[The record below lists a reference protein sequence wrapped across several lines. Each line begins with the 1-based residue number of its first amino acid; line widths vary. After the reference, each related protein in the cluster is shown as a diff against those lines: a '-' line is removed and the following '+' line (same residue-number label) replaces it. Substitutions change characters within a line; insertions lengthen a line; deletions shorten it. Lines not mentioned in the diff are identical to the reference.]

1 MARILVV
8 DDDSSFC
15 IMLKTFLSKKGHSV
29 SEAFSVSEALKQF
42 AADEFDIVLTDYRL
56 PDGSGLDILKEVK
69 AQKPEAGV
77 IIMTGYA
84 DIRMAVKT
92 IKLGAFDYVA
102 KPINPDEI
110 TLTIQNLLSQGQKAE
125 VKETKQRPTSKEK
138 NPEFIQGQSDNAI
151 MVKEH
156 VELVAPTNLSV
167 IIQGDSGTG
176 KEYVARRIHTQS
188 HRSSKPFVAVDCG
201 ALSKDLALSEFFG
214 HIKGSFTGAIS
225 DKTGQFEVANGGTL
239 FLDEIGNLSYE
250 VQVNLLRAIQE
261 RRIKPIGS
269 NREVKV
275 DVRIIVATNDD
286 LQEAVKQGK
295 FREDLYHRLNEF
307 SIIVAPL
314 SERIEDLPQF
324 ADFFLEQA
332 NSEMGKS
339 IKGFS
344 PEVLDVFS
352 HYSWPGNIR
361 ELRNVIR
368 RAVLVEQGS
377 IVGTKSLP
385 AEIVSSKLRRQSE
398 LTSNQQ
404 QPENLKDLKEM
415 AERELIL
422 STLQKVRY
430 NKSKAASLLN
440 IDRKTLYNKMK
451 QYGLQL

>member
-1 MARILVV
+1 
-8 DDDSSFC
+8 
-15 IMLKTFLSKKGHSV
+15 MLKTFLSKKGHSV

>member
-110 TLTIQNLLSQGQKAE
+110 TLTIQNLLSQGRKAE

-307 SIIVAPL
+307 SIVVAPL

-344 PEVLDVFS
+344 PEALDVFN

-385 AEIVSSKLRRQSE
+385 AEIVSSKLRRQSD
-398 LTSNQQ
+398 LINNQQ
-404 QPENLKDLKEM
+404 QPDNLKDLKEM

-422 STLQKVRY
+422 STLEKVRY

>member
-29 SEAFSVSEALKQF
+29 EEAFSVSEALKTF
-42 AADEFDIVLTDYRL
+42 NSDSFDIILTDYRL
-56 PDGSGLDILKEVK
+56 PDGSGLDILAEAKSL
-69 AQKPEAGV
+69 KPETGI

-92 IKLGAFDYVA
+92 IKLGAFDYVS

-110 TLTIQNLLSQGQKAE
+110 LLTIQNLLNHKVDSLSESKTSPKNSAN
-125 VKETKQRPTSKEK
+125 VKT
-138 NPEFIQGQSDNAI
+138 EFILGVSENSNEIQKFIN
-151 MVKEH
+151 
-156 VELVAPTNLSV
+156 LVAPTNLSV

-176 KEYVARRIHTQS
+176 KEFVARRIHS
-188 HRSSKPFVAVDCG
+188 HSTRSKNPFVAVDCG

-225 DKTGQFEVANGGTL
+225 DKTGQFEAANGGTL

-250 VQVNLLRAIQE
+250 MQVNLLRAIQE

-275 DVRIIVATNDD
+275 DVRIIVASNDD
-286 LQEAVKQGK
+286 LLEAVKRGQ

-307 SIIVAPL
+307 TIHVAPL
-314 SERIEDLPQF
+314 SERLKDLPLFANQF
-324 ADFFLEQA
+324 LKQA
-332 NSEMGKS
+332 NTELHKNIDAFSE
-339 IKGFS
+339 
-344 PEVLDVFS
+344 DVIEIFNN
-352 HYSWPGNIR
+352 YPWPGNVR

-368 RAVLVEQGS
+368 RAVLVEQGLT
-377 IVGTKSLP
+377 IGTKSLP
-385 AEIVSSKLRRQSE
+385 PEIIASKNRRQSAPNN
-398 LTSNQQ
+398 LS
-404 QPENLKDLKEM
+404 QPENLKDLKET
-415 AERELIL
+415 AEKEMII
-422 STLQKVRY
+422 STLEKVRY
-430 NKSKAASLLN
+430 NKSKAATLLN

-451 QYGLQL
+451 QYGLKI

>member
-1 MARILVV
+1 
-8 DDDSSFC
+8 
-15 IMLKTFLSKKGHSV
+15 
-29 SEAFSVSEALKQF
+29 
-42 AADEFDIVLTDYRL
+42 
-56 PDGSGLDILKEVK
+56 
-69 AQKPEAGV
+69 
-77 IIMTGYA
+77 
-84 DIRMAVKT
+84 
-92 IKLGAFDYVA
+92 
-102 KPINPDEI
+102 
-110 TLTIQNLLSQGQKAE
+110 
-125 VKETKQRPTSKEK
+125 
-138 NPEFIQGQSDNAI
+138 
-151 MVKEH
+151 
-156 VELVAPTNLSV
+156 
-167 IIQGDSGTG
+167 
-176 KEYVARRIHTQS
+176 
-188 HRSSKPFVAVDCG
+188 
-201 ALSKDLALSEFFG
+201 LALSEFFG

-286 LQEAVKQGK
+286 LQEAVRQGK
-295 FREDLYHRLNEF
+295 FREDLFHRLNEF
-307 SIIVAPL
+307 TIHVAPL
-314 SERIEDLPQF
+314 SERLEDLPLF
-324 ADFFLEQA
+324 AEYFLAQA
-332 NSEMGKS
+332 NTELNKH
-339 IKGFS
+339 IKGFG
-344 PEVLDVFS
+344 PEALDVFN

-368 RAVLVEQGS
+368 RAVLVEQGN

-385 AEIVSSKLRRQSE
+385 PEIVSSKLRKQND
-398 LTSNQQ
+398 LASNQH

-422 STLQKVRY
+422 STLEKFRY

>member
-56 PDGSGLDILKEVK
+56 PDGSGLDILREVK
-69 AQKPEAGV
+69 SQKPEAGV

-110 TLTIQNLLSQGQKAE
+110 TLTIQSLLSQTSTKE
-125 VKETKQRPTSKEK
+125 VKEPKQKVSSKEK
-138 NPEFIQGQSDNAI
+138 SSDFIEGESDNALL
-151 MVKEH
+151 VKEH

-176 KEYVARRIHTQS
+176 KEYVARRIHNQS

-286 LQEAVKQGK
+286 LQEAVRQGK
-295 FREDLYHRLNEF
+295 FREDLFHRLNEF
-307 SIIVAPL
+307 TIHVAPL
-314 SERIEDLPQF
+314 SERLDDLPQF
-324 ADFFLEQA
+324 ANHFLSQA
-332 NSEMGKS
+332 NAELGKNVR
-339 IKGFS
+339 GFS
-344 PEVLDVFS
+344 AETMEVFS

-368 RAVLVEQGS
+368 RAVLVEQGNT
-377 IVGTKSLP
+377 VGTKSLP
-385 AEIVSSKLRRQSE
+385 AEIVSSKLRKQSP
-398 LTSNQQ
+398 LVNNQQ
-404 QPENLKDLKEM
+404 QPENLRDLKEM

-422 STLQKVRY
+422 TTLEKVRY
-430 NKSKAASLLN
+430 NKSKAASILN

>member
-1 MARILVV
+1 MAKILVI

-15 IMLKTFLSKKGHSV
+15 IMLKTFLTKKGHSV
-29 SEAFSVSEALKQF
+29 SEAFSVNEALKVF
-42 AADEFDIVLTDYRL
+42 GTDEYDIVLSDYRL

-69 AQKPEAGV
+69 ALRPEAGV

-92 IKLGAFDYVA
+92 IKMGAFDYVA

-110 TLTIQNLLSQGQKAE
+110 TLTIQNLLSQKGSADQ
-125 VKETKQRPTSKEK
+125 KEK
-138 NPEFIQGQSDNAI
+138 PKTTAKVPSQSFIEGVSENARL
-151 MVKEH
+151 VKEH
-156 VELVAPTNLSV
+156 IGLVAPTNLSV
-167 IIQGDSGTG
+167 IIEGDSGTG
-176 KEYVARRIHTQS
+176 KEYVARRIHNQS
-188 HRSSKPFVAVDCG
+188 NRSDKPFVAVDCG

-225 DKTGQFEVANGGTL
+225 DKTGQFEVATGGTI

-269 NREVKV
+269 NREIKV
-275 DVRIIVATNDD
+275 DVRIIVASNDD
-286 LQEAVKQGK
+286 LQEAVRQGK
-295 FREDLYHRLNEF
+295 FREDLFHRLNEF
-307 SIIVAPL
+307 SILVAPL
-314 SERIEDLPQF
+314 NERTKDLPLF
-324 ADFFLEQA
+324 ANEFLIQA
-332 NSEMGKS
+332 NSELNKKV
-339 IKGFS
+339 KGFS
-344 PEVLDVFS
+344 EEVIEIFN
-352 HYSWPGNIR
+352 HYAWPGNVR

-377 IVGTKSLP
+377 TITNKSLP
-385 AEIVSSKLRRQSE
+385 QEIISSKLRMQNVQGNAS
-398 LTSNQQ
+398 

-415 AERELIL
+415 AERELII
-422 STLQKVRY
+422 STLEKVRY
-430 NKSKAASLLN
+430 NKSKAATLLN

>member
-1 MARILVV
+1 MAKILVV

-15 IMLKTFLSKKGHSV
+15 IMLKTFLSKKGHDV
-29 SEAFSVSEALKQF
+29 DEAFSVNEALRVF
-42 AADEFDIVLTDYRL
+42 NGGSYDIILTDYRL
-56 PDGSGLDILKEVK
+56 PDGSGLDILTQVK
-69 AQKPEAGV
+69 AINPNSGV

-110 TLTIQNLLSQGQKAE
+110 LLTIQNLLSQKQSESSLKKTAQSKA
-125 VKETKQRPTSKEK
+125 TSTPK
-138 NPEFIQGQSDNAI
+138 FIQGDSDNA
-151 MVKEH
+151 KE
-156 VELVAPTNLSV
+156 VQEFIDLVAPTNLSV

-176 KEYVARRIHTQS
+176 KEYVARRIHAQS
-188 HRSSKPFVAVDCG
+188 KRNGNPFVAVDCG

-225 DKTGQFEVANGGTL
+225 DKTGHFEVANGGTI

-250 VQVNLLRAIQE
+250 MQVNLLRAIQE

-269 NREVKV
+269 NREIKV

-286 LQEAVKQGK
+286 LKEAVVNGK

-307 SIIVAPL
+307 TIHVAPL
-314 SERIEDLPQF
+314 CERIGDLPLF
-324 ADFFLEQA
+324 AEHFLLQA
-332 NSEMGKS
+332 NNELGKS
-339 IKGFS
+339 IEGFS
-344 PEVLDVFS
+344 PEVADIFNQ
-352 HYSWPGNIR
+352 YSWPGNVR

-368 RAVLVEQGS
+368 RAVLVEQ
-377 IVGTKSLP
+377 TKLLTLKSLP
-385 AEIVSSKLRRQSE
+385 SEIIASKHRNQFLNSHSSK
-398 LTSNQQ
+398 
-404 QPENLKDLKEM
+404 PENLKDLKEE
-415 AERELIL
+415 AEREMII
-422 STLQKVRY
+422 STLEKVRY
-430 NKSKAASLLN
+430 NKSKAASILN

>member
-1 MARILVV
+1 MAKILVV

-15 IMLKTFLSKKGHSV
+15 IMLKTFLSKKGHDV
-29 SEAFSVSEALKQF
+29 QDAFSVSEALKLLKT
-42 AADEFDIVLTDYRL
+42 EKFDIILTDYRL
-56 PDGSGLDILKEVK
+56 PDGSGLDILQEGKSL
-69 AQKPEAGV
+69 QPSPGV
-77 IIMTGYA
+77 VIMTGYA

-110 TLTIQNLLSQGQKAE
+110 LLTIQNLLAQKDSTDKKGE
-125 VKETKQRPTSKEK
+125 KKTKKPTDSESV
-138 NPEFIQGQSDNAI
+138 FIQGVSDNAQE
-151 MVKEH
+151 VKSY
-156 VELVAPTNLSV
+156 VDLVAPTNLSV

-176 KEYVARRIHTQS
+176 KEYVARRIHEQS
-188 HRSSKPFVAVDCG
+188 KRKDNPFVAVDCG

-239 FLDEIGNLSYE
+239 FLDEIGNLSYQ

-261 RRIKPIGS
+261 RKIKPIGS

-275 DVRIIVATNDD
+275 DVRIIAASNDD
-286 LQEAVKQGK
+286 LQEAVRHGE

-307 SIIVAPL
+307 FIYVAPL
-314 SERIEDLPQF
+314 SDRLKDLHLFANQF
-324 ADFFLEQA
+324 LSFA
-332 NSEMGKS
+332 NSELDKNIS
-339 IKGFS
+339 GFTS
-344 PEVLDVFS
+344 QAMEAFN

-377 IVGTKSLP
+377 QISVKSLP
-385 AEIVSSKLRRQSE
+385 PEIISSKYKQNNSSS
-398 LTSNQQ
+398 SNS
-404 QPENLKDLKEM
+404 QPENLKQLKEL
-415 AERELIL
+415 AEKDLIL
-422 STLQKVRY
+422 STLEKVRY
-430 NKSKAASLLN
+430 NKSKAANLLN

-451 QYGLQL
+451 QYGLQI

>member
-1 MARILVV
+1 MAKILVV

-15 IMLKTFLSKKGHSV
+15 IMLKTFLSKKGHDV
-29 SEAFSVSEALKQF
+29 DEAFSVNEALRVLNGGSY
-42 AADEFDIVLTDYRL
+42 DIILTDYRL
-56 PDGSGLDILKEVK
+56 PDGSGLDILTQVK
-69 AQKPEAGV
+69 AISPNSGV

-110 TLTIQNLLSQGQKAE
+110 LLTIQNLLSQKQPESSLKKIAQSKA
-125 VKETKQRPTSKEK
+125 TSTPT
-138 NPEFIQGQSDNAI
+138 FIQGNSDNA
-151 MVKEH
+151 KE
-156 VELVAPTNLSV
+156 VQDFIDLVAPTNLSV

-176 KEYVARRIHTQS
+176 KEYVARRIHAQS
-188 HRSSKPFVAVDCG
+188 KRNGNPFVAVDCG

-225 DKTGQFEVANGGTL
+225 DKTGHFEVANGGTI

-250 VQVNLLRAIQE
+250 MQVNLLRAIQE

-269 NREVKV
+269 NREIKV

-286 LQEAVKQGK
+286 LKEAVVNGK

-307 SIIVAPL
+307 IIHVAPL
-314 SERIEDLPQF
+314 SERLEDLHLF
-324 ADFFLEQA
+324 SNYFLQQA
-332 NSEMGKS
+332 NSELAKS
-339 IKGFS
+339 IEGFNT
-344 PEVLDVFS
+344 EVIDVFNQ
-352 HYSWPGNIR
+352 YSWPGNVR

-368 RAVLVEQGS
+368 RAVLVEQ
-377 IVGTKSLP
+377 TKLLTLKSLP
-385 AEIVSSKLRRQSE
+385 SEIIASKHRNQFRNSHSSK
-398 LTSNQQ
+398 
-404 QPENLKDLKEM
+404 PENLKDLKEV
-415 AERELIL
+415 AEREMII
-422 STLQKVRY
+422 STLEKVRY
-430 NKSKAASLLN
+430 NKSKAASILN

>member
-56 PDGSGLDILKEVK
+56 PDGSGLDILREVK
-69 AQKPEAGV
+69 SQKPEAGV

-110 TLTIQNLLSQGQKAE
+110 TLTIQSLLSQTSTKE
-125 VKETKQRPTSKEK
+125 VKEPKQKVSSKEK
-138 NPEFIQGQSDNAI
+138 SSDFIEGESDNALL
-151 MVKEH
+151 VKEH

-176 KEYVARRIHTQS
+176 KEYVARRIHNQS

-286 LQEAVKQGK
+286 LQDAVRQGK
-295 FREDLYHRLNEF
+295 FREDLFHRLNEF
-307 SIIVAPL
+307 TIHVAPL
-314 SERIEDLPQF
+314 SERSF
-324 ADFFLEQA
+324 
-332 NSEMGKS
+332 
-339 IKGFS
+339 
-344 PEVLDVFS
+344 
-352 HYSWPGNIR
+352 
-361 ELRNVIR
+361 
-368 RAVLVEQGS
+368 
-377 IVGTKSLP
+377 T
-385 AEIVSSKLRRQSE
+385 
-398 LTSNQQ
+398 
-404 QPENLKDLKEM
+404 
-415 AERELIL
+415 
-422 STLQKVRY
+422 
-430 NKSKAASLLN
+430 
-440 IDRKTLYNKMK
+440 
-451 QYGLQL
+451 

>member
-15 IMLKTFLSKKGHSV
+15 IMLKTFLTKKGHSV
-29 SEAFSVSEALKQF
+29 LEAFSFGEALKIF
-42 AADEFDIVLTDYRL
+42 AADDFDIVLTDYRL
-56 PDGSGLDILKEVK
+56 PDGSGLDLLKEVK
-69 AQKPEAGV
+69 AQKPNAGV

-110 TLTIQNLLSQGQKAE
+110 TLTIQNLLAQINTPE
-125 VKETKQRPTSKEK
+125 VRKTKQKVSTKDK
-138 NPEFIQGQSDNAI
+138 NPGFIQGQSDNA
-151 MVKEH
+151 MLVKEH

-176 KEYVARRIHTQS
+176 KEYVARRIHS
-188 HRSSKPFVAVDCG
+188 LSNRSTKPFVAVDCG

-295 FREDLYHRLNEF
+295 FREDLFHRLNEF
-307 SIIVAPL
+307 TIHVAPL
-314 SERIEDLPQF
+314 CDRIEDLPQF
-324 ADFFLEQA
+324 ANHFLEQA
-332 NSEMGKS
+332 NSELNKS

-344 PEVLDVFS
+344 DDTRDVFN
-352 HYSWPGNIR
+352 HYSWPGNVR

-368 RAVLVEQGS
+368 RAVLVEQGNT
-377 IVGTKSLP
+377 VGTKSLP
-385 AEIVSSKLRRQSE
+385 PEIVSSKFKQ
-398 LTSNQQ
+398 TDTANGKA

-415 AERELIL
+415 AERELII
-422 STLQKVRY
+422 STLEKVRY